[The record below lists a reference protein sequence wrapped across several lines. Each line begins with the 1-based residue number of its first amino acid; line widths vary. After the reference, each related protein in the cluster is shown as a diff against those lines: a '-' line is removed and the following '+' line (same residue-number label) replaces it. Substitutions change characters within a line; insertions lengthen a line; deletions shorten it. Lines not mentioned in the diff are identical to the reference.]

1 VTLEVSREAGAWVAA
16 ITPPDALQVMR
27 LGPTDLETLIRQ
39 LQQAGCHTT
48 DISDAI
54 FAADREEWK
63 RIFDPKGKYRKY
75 YENH

>member
-1 VTLEVSREAGAWVAA
+1 
-16 ITPPDALQVMR
+16 MR